1 MLLISSKG
9 CVFMIRSQLS
19 TLLAERSLKITK
31 VSNDTGISRTTLTA
45 LNQNEN
51 KMVQM
56 VTINTLCN
64 YLKVTP
70 AEFFEYS
77 PLDASFYFE
86 LGDVTTTNEEL
97 SHGEPLEINANGFI
111 NFTKYGDK
119 FGSIEFKGSL
129 LEYGIVDRDAQ
140 GNDVLLYGVFLNPVS
155 ETSKYFDDLSISLQT
170 QIKND
175 YSKFIEKKLTKE
187 WKKDNNDPAKYEI
200 AISFDADK
208 PASFKSE
215 NN

>member
-1 MLLISSKG
+1 
-9 CVFMIRSQLS
+9 MIKNQLS

-64 YLKVTP
+64 YLKITP
-70 AEFFEYS
+70 ADFFEYS

-86 LGDVTTTNEEL
+86 LGDLTTTDEQR
-97 SHGEPLEINANGFI
+97 SHGEPLEFTTNGFI

-119 FGSIEFKGSL
+119 FGSIEFNGFL
-129 LEYGIVDRDAQ
+129 MDYGIVEHANN
-140 GNDVLLYGVFLNPVS
+140 NDIFLLGIFLNPIS
-155 ETSKYFDDLSISLQT
+155 DTSKYFDDLSISLQT

-175 YSKFIEKKLTKE
+175 FSKFIEKKLNKE
-187 WKKDNNDPAKYEI
+187 WKQDSDNKIRYEI

-208 PASFKSE
+208 PASFKPIAD
-215 NN
+215 

>member
-1 MLLISSKG
+1 
-9 CVFMIRSQLS
+9 MIRNQLS
-19 TLLAERSLKITK
+19 TLLAERSLTASKLA
-31 VSNDTGISRTTLTA
+31 NDTGIAKSTLSKITT
-45 LNQNEN
+45 NSSG
-51 KMVQM
+51 KIDYS
-56 VTINTLCN
+56 TINTLCN

-70 AEFFEYS
+70 ADFFEYS

-86 LGDVTTTNEEL
+86 LGDITTTNEEL
-97 SHGEPLEINANGFI
+97 SHGEPLEIIANGFI

-119 FGSIEFKGSL
+119 FGSVEFKGSFMD
-129 LEYGIVDRDAQ
+129 YGVIDRDAK
-140 GNDVLLYGVFLNPVS
+140 GNDVLLHGVFLNPVS
-155 ETSKYFDDLSISLQT
+155 ATTKYFDNLSISLQT

-187 WKKDNNDPAKYEI
+187 WKKDNRDPVKYEI

-208 PASFKSE
+208 PASFKPD